1 MNSYARATPVAGTT
15 LAVVLLHQTWLLG
28 VAVGIVVVVVAGIR
42 LGWRRRKGLS
52 DR

>member
-1 MNSYARATPVAGTT
+1 MNSYARATPVAGTA
-15 LAVVLLHQTWLLG
+15 LAVVLLDQTWLLG
-28 VAVGIVVVVVAGIR
+28 LAIGVVVAVVVGIR